1 MKSVKLIKTIL
12 IAMIII
18 TITSSPW
25 HSLCHSIDGAS
36 NRLNKKYHNFQE
48 LKQQENVDGPDFQA
62 N

>member
-1 MKSVKLIKTIL
+1 MIL
-12 IAMIII
+12 VAMIII

-36 NRLNKKYHNFQE
+36 NRLNEKYHNFQE
-48 LKQQENVDGPDFQA
+48 FKLQENVDEPDFQA